1 MKRVI
6 AAAALGAMVF
16 GTMLAGPAF
25 SDGHLP
31 EHGHLLLTG
40 LEFDETGEPINYKK
54 CRELANGQALRLNAQ
69 HQHLHFGTAGEA
81 LFDRA
86 GNAVV
91 PLAPFPGVPW
101 SNCEEFAAI
110 IFGE

>member
-1 MKRVI
+1 MKRVV
-6 AAAALGAMVF
+6 AVAALGAMVF
-16 GTMLAGPAF
+16 GALFVGPAF
-25 SDGHLP
+25 SDLP

-40 LEFDETGEPINYKK
+40 LEFNEEGDPVGFQK
-54 CRELANGQALRLNAQ
+54 CRELANGQALRLNA
-69 HQHLHFGTAGEA
+69 HHEHVHFGPAGEA
-81 LFDRA
+81 LSVRA

-110 IFGE
+110 VLGE